1 MERSA
6 SARGDLHR
14 RFFRLALINI
24 LTNVTVPLV
33 GLVDTAML
41 GHLADIRFLAGVAL
55 ASILFDYIYWSF
67 GFLRM
72 GSTGTTAQAVGRDD
86 THEVYLVLYRFL
98 AVAGALGIA
107 LIVLKA
113 PAREL
118 GFVLLSGEPGV
129 EAAGRDYFDARIW
142 GAPATLC
149 NYAFLGW
156 YLGRE
161 ESRHALVMTVIGNLA
176 NVGLNYV
183 FIIRMGLAA
192 QGAGLA
198 TMASQYLMLAV
209 AVAIFLQVGKP
220 IAWRW
225 REVMHRERL
234 VALTKL
240 NVDIMVRT
248 FCLQTTFAVFTNFS
262 SLMGTTILAAN
273 AIILRLLLLASY
285 FIDGAAFASESLAG
299 IFRGQGDPGRLKK
312 LVRLSLLSGL
322 GFAVLFLVALGL
334 TSGLFFR
341 LLTSHEDVIRTAVR
355 YHLWF
360 VPVLLFGSQAYM
372 WDGIFLGL
380 TAGRALR
387 NSMLVSTVLVFL
399 PVAALALYLGSP
411 HLLWAALVLFMVA
424 RTVTLGIASRDLL
437 HDGEPSSSSA

>member
-1 MERSA
+1 M
-6 SARGDLHR
+6 SAREGLHR

-55 ASILFDYIYWSF
+55 ASILFDYVYWSF

-72 GSTGTTAQAVGRDD
+72 GATGTTAQAVGRDD

-98 AVAGALGIA
+98 ALAATLGFV
-107 LIVLKA
+107 LIVLKW
-113 PAREL
+113 PLREL
-118 GFVLLSGEPGV
+118 GFLLLSGEPGV

-176 NVGLNYV
+176 NVALNYV

-198 TMASQYLMLAV
+198 TMVSQYLMLAV
-209 AVAIFLQVGKP
+209 AVTIFRRLGRPV
-220 IAWRW
+220 AWRW
-225 REVMHRERL
+225 REVMHRGRL
-234 VALTKL
+234 VALSKL
-240 NVDIMVRT
+240 NLDIMIRT

-273 AIILRLLLLASY
+273 AIILRLLLLASF

-299 IFRGQGDPGRLKK
+299 IFRGQGDFDRLRK

-322 GFAVLFLVALGL
+322 GFAVLFLVGLGL
-334 TSGLFFR
+334 TSGLWYR
-341 LLTSHEDVIRTAVR
+341 LLTSHDDVILTASR

-372 WDGIFLGL
+372 WDGVFLGL

-387 NSMLVSTVLVFL
+387 NSMFVSTVLVFL
-399 PVAALALYLGSP
+399 PVAVLALYLGSP
-411 HLLWAALVLFMVA
+411 HLLWAALVVFMVA
-424 RTVTLGIASRDLL
+424 RTVTLGLASRGLL
-437 HDGEPSSSSA
+437 QPGPPSSSIA